1 MEVLNMLTRTF
12 RATVFLGA
20 FLIGPCAVAQ
30 GPIPREAKAEGPALG
45 LKDAHVH
52 TTHSATIGGVKVE
65 YQATAGTIV
74 LKNDADKPTAEIF
87 YIAYTRGGV
96 KAPASR
102 PLTFAFNGGPGSSAV
117 WLHLGCLG
125 PRRVQVPENG
135 EGIAPPYRLVD
146 NESSLL
152 DLTDLVFIDPVS
164 TGLSRPAPGQD
175 ARKFH
180 GVEGDIQSVAE
191 FIRIYVTRNGRWSS
205 PKFLVGESYGT
216 TRASKLVDHMQREV
230 GMNFN
235 GVVLVAPALKFQTF
249 IQTED
254 NDLAYVLFLPGYT
267 ATAWYHKKL
276 APELQ
281 KDLQRT
287 LEEARQFARTEYSQ
301 GLFKG
306 DALTEAERRQ
316 LAGQVARF
324 TGLTPDLVLR
334 KHFRV
339 SVADFMEHLLAR
351 EHRIIGRFDS
361 RITGPHRL
369 DDPIQQPYSDPSDTL
384 VSGPFTATLN
394 DYLRHDLKYSS
405 DLPYEVLN
413 LRVQPWDWGQQ
424 FPTFLDVSSS
434 LRRAM
439 TANPNLRVLVATG
452 YYDLATSFMGTEYT
466 VSHLGLSAELAEH
479 VSVRYYEAGH
489 MMYIHGDS
497 RRKLKEDL
505 AKFWSSTC
513 PTAAAR

>member
-1 MEVLNMLTRTF
+1 MIKNTIWAAL
-12 RATVFLGA
+12 FLGLVLVGA
-20 FLIGPCAVAQ
+20 AARAQ
-30 GPIPREAKAEGPALG
+30 DPAPKEAKAEPRAGEF
-45 LKDAHVH
+45 KDTQVAS
-52 TTHSATIGGVKVE
+52 THSATIGGVKVE

-74 LKNDADKPTAEIF
+74 LKNEVDKPTAAIF
-87 YIAYTRGGV
+87 YIAYTRTGV
-96 KAPASR
+96 KEPAER

-125 PRRVQVPENG
+125 PRRVAVPENG
-135 EGIAPPYRLVD
+135 ERIAQPYRLVD

-152 DLTDLVFIDPVS
+152 DVTDLVFIDPVS

-175 ARKFH
+175 AKKFH
-180 GVEGDIQSVAE
+180 GVEGDIQSVGE
-191 FIRIYVTRNGRWSS
+191 FIRLYVTRNGRWGS

-216 TRASKLVDHMQREV
+216 TRASRLVDHMQRNV

-249 IQTED
+249 VQTGE
-254 NDLAYVLFLPGYT
+254 NDLAYTLFLPGYT
-267 ATAWYHKKL
+267 AAAWYHKKL
-276 APELQ
+276 APDLQ

-306 DALTEAERRQ
+306 STLSEAERKQ
-316 LAGQVARF
+316 LAGKVARF
-324 TGLTPDLVLR
+324 TGLAADYVLR
-334 KHFRV
+334 KEFRI
-339 SVADFMEHLLAR
+339 SVEEFMERLLAR
-351 EHRIIGRFDS
+351 EHQIVGRFDS

-384 VSGPFTATLN
+384 VNGPFTAALN
-394 DYLRHDLKYSS
+394 DYLRHDLRYTS
-405 DLPYEVLN
+405 DQAYEVLN
-413 LRVQPWDWGQQ
+413 LRVQPWDWGQ
-424 FPTFLDVSSS
+424 PVPAFLDVSSN

-439 TANPNLRVLVATG
+439 IANPNLRVLVATG

-466 VSHLGLSAELAEH
+466 VSHLGLPAELAGH

-489 MMYIHGDS
+489 MMYIHGES
-497 RRKLKEDL
+497 RRKLKQDL
-505 AKFWSSTC
+505 AQFWSSTY
-513 PTAAAR
+513 PAVAAP